1 MDDKLKE
8 IVEQYNQAKVGYKNP
23 PKSTQFKKGQS
34 GNPAGRKK
42 KPVPKSLLEAMLLE
56 LSDTITIKENG
67 KSAKMPK
74 FELLAKAM
82 VNDAIKN
89 EKGPSRKIVAELILK
104 TDIMDYKNMI
114 VKRTIEAEPEIPP
127 ERQARVRA
135 WLYSKLEELC
145 REQMRQED
153 LNE

>member
-1 MDDKLKE
+1 
-8 IVEQYNQAKVGYKNP
+8 
-23 PKSTQFKKGQS
+23 
-34 GNPAGRKK
+34 
-42 KPVPKSLLEAMLLE
+42 
-56 LSDTITIKENG
+56 
-67 KSAKMPK
+67 
-74 FELLAKAM
+74 M

-145 REQMRQED
+145 REQMRQEE